1 MRYVWAMPKLK
12 KDEEVKAV
20 VLVRLPYGFKEHP
33 LEWLGT
39 IKIMS
44 NKILG
49 TYTIKEDRLMTSFR
63 SHEKWRMNRVM
74 DVLSFKY
81 PYYNNLAQEAKTGVK
96 IKWKVSIMEKD
107 TIRMIKE
114 KKESTKQP
122 KKPKVVTSDDEGSS
136 HSDIRAV

>member
-63 SHEKWRMNRVM
+63 SHEK
-74 DVLSFKY
+74 
-81 PYYNNLAQEAKTGVK
+81 
-96 IKWKVSIMEKD
+96 
-107 TIRMIKE
+107 
-114 KKESTKQP
+114 
-122 KKPKVVTSDDEGSS
+122 
-136 HSDIRAV
+136 